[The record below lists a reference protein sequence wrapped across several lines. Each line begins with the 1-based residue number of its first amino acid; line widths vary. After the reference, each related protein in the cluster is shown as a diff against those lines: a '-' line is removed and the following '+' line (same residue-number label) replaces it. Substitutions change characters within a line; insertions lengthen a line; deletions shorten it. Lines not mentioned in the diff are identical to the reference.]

1 MPIAMVCTAVNR
13 LDRVS
18 GILKKKEKNTCN
30 SVITQLTLRDNG
42 NVCIFPLEQA
52 YMTVHLNVHIL
63 LSYTYACCGCRLVK
77 DIYLYICMCLCVG
90 I

>member
-1 MPIAMVCTAVNR
+1 MVCTAVNR

-30 SVITQLTLRDNG
+30 PVKTQLTLRDNG

-52 YMTVHLNVHIL
+52 YMTVHLKVHIPV
-63 LSYTYACCGCRLVK
+63 SYTHLRAHET
-77 DIYLYICMCLCVG
+77 
-90 I
+90 